1 MKLGRGVIPIAL
13 ALLVGLVVMTGVRAD
28 PSGATLTPGSS
39 ERAPLGSPGSL
50 AVQAGNV
57 TELNISGT
65 SITQSWAA
73 FYGEVSGSITLED
86 ANGNKF
92 YDWTAAN
99 PQGEVYAARVSSI
112 TWSNV
117 RCANDTEISNEN
129 TALNMG
135 SAADNITNTFTS
147 TTHPQ
152 FYVGSVN
159 IAANSCKATNA
170 YVNGASQTTD
180 FYNVLLSDGTG
191 NIIYT
196 SILDPDTTGFDGDTH
211 DFELL
216 VGEDGH
222 GAAAGTTTTYY
233 FWVELN

>member
-1 MKLGRGVIPIAL
+1 MGRGVIALVIAL
-13 ALLVGLVVMTGVRAD
+13 GLVLALAVGVRAE
-28 PSGATLTPGSS
+28 PSGATLTPGAS
-39 ERAPLGSPGSL
+39 ERGSPASPESL
-50 AVQAGNV
+50 QVQAGNV

-65 SITQSWAA
+65 SITQSWAG
-73 FYGEVSGSITLED
+73 FYGDVTGTIVLED

-117 RCANDTEISNEN
+117 RCANSTEIANEN

-135 SAADNITNTFTS
+135 SSADNITNTFNS
-147 TTHPQ
+147 NTHPQ

-159 IAANSCKATNA
+159 IAANSCSATNA
-170 YVNGASQTTD
+170 YVNGAAQTGD

-196 SILDPDTTGFDGDTH
+196 AILDPDTTGFDGDTH

-233 FWVELN
+233 FWVEIE

>member
-1 MKLGRGVIPIAL
+1 MGRGVIALVIAL
-13 ALLVGLVVMTGVRAD
+13 GLVLALAVGVRAE
-28 PSGATLTPGSS
+28 PSGATLTPGAS
-39 ERAPLGSPGSL
+39 ERAQLGSPESL
-50 AVQAGNV
+50 QVQAGNV

-65 SITQSWAA
+65 SITQSWAG
-73 FYGEVSGSITLED
+73 FYGDVTGTIVLED

-117 RCANDTEISNEN
+117 RCANSTEIANEN

-135 SAADNITNTFTS
+135 SSADNITNTFNS
-147 TTHPQ
+147 NTHPQ

-159 IAANSCKATNA
+159 IAANSCSATNA
-170 YVNGASQTTD
+170 YVNGAAQSSD

-196 SILDPDTTGFDGDTH
+196 AILDPDTTGFDGDTH

-233 FWVELN
+233 FWVEIE

>member
-1 MKLGRGVIPIAL
+1 MKGRGVLALFVAL
-13 ALLVGLVVMTGVRAD
+13 AVFALPLVAAE
-28 PSGATLTPGSS
+28 PSGATLTTGTSSRASLPG
-39 ERAPLGSPGSL
+39 AGTL

-57 TELNISGT
+57 TELNITGK
-65 SITQSWAA
+65 SITSSWAG
-73 FYGEVSGSITLED
+73 FYGEVSGTIVLED

-92 YDWTAAN
+92 YDWTAAS
-99 PQGEVYAARVSSI
+99 PQGEVYAARVNTI

-117 RCANDTEISNEN
+117 RCANASEIAAEN

-135 SAADNITNTFTS
+135 SKADNITNTFSS
-147 TTHPQ
+147 TTHPA
-152 FYVGSVN
+152 FYVGSVS
-159 IAANSCKATNA
+159 ITANSCKSTNA
-170 YVNGASQTTD
+170 YVNSASSTS

-196 SILDPDTTGFDGDTH
+196 SILEQDATGFDGKTH

-233 FWVELN
+233 FWVELE